1 MDRPRL
7 APSTYIKL
15 AGLKREWG
23 DMRLG
28 VPELIVVLTV
38 GLIWVVPV
46 AAGIWALVTLHRI
59 RTTQEDMRNRLA
71 AIERL
76 IQTVRPA

>member
-1 MDRPRL
+1 M
-7 APSTYIKL
+7 
-15 AGLKREWG
+15 
-23 DMRLG
+23 MRLG
-28 VPELIVVLTV
+28 VPELIVVLMV

-71 AIERL
+71 AIERS
-76 IQTVRPA
+76 IQTVRPS

>member
-1 MDRPRL
+1 
-7 APSTYIKL
+7 
-15 AGLKREWG
+15 
-23 DMRLG
+23 MRLG
-28 VPELIVVLTV
+28 VPELIVLLMV

-59 RTTQEDMRNRLA
+59 RTTQEDIGNRLA

-76 IQTVRPA
+76 IQTVKPA

>member
-1 MDRPRL
+1 M
-7 APSTYIKL
+7 
-15 AGLKREWG
+15 
-23 DMRLG
+23 MRLG
-28 VPELIVVLTV
+28 VPELIVVLMV
-38 GLIWVVPV
+38 GLIWIVPV

-76 IQTVRPA
+76 IQPVRPA